1 MKIEQDRQRAL
12 RLLEEAKDRVNS
24 VTYLLLP
31 HQLEARAMTI
41 ERKLTD
47 LFEDI
52 REDY

>member
-1 MKIEQDRQRAL
+1 MDEQNRLKVL

-24 VTYLLLP
+24 VTYLFLP
-31 HQLEARAMTI
+31 HNLESRARTI

-52 REDY
+52 REL